1 MKQKNRSH
9 IAFICRLRKS
19 FLQFKQQVLKLVS
32 KRVSKQISKQILI
45 RLKLSELLF
54 QVYDKLLQL
63 CLVSYRRTA
72 PPVIFFLVDYTYE
85 IPVAFF
91 DHLHPHK
98 LGC

>member
-19 FLQFKQQVLKLVS
+19 FLQFKQQVLNQ
-32 KRVSKQISKQILI
+32 VSKQISKQVLS

-54 QVYDKLLQL
+54 QAYDELLQL

-72 PPVIFFLVDYTYE
+72 PPVIFFKNSNSRISYR
-85 IPVAFF
+85 
-91 DHLHPHK
+91 
-98 LGC
+98 

>member
-19 FLQFKQQVLKLVS
+19 FLQFKWQVS
-32 KRVSKQISKQILI
+32 NQVSKQISKQVLSN
-45 RLKLSELLF
+45 LKLSELLF

-72 PPVIFFLVDYTYE
+72 PPFI
-85 IPVAFF
+85 I
-91 DHLHPHK
+91 HSSN
-98 LGC
+98 